1 MVLETSEHGCSLVS
15 CFVYR
20 ETLWPRKSF
29 WTALH
34 HIMAQNNV
42 ALFRIFLVF
51 WWNISWETFMT
62 NIPIGVSLHL
72 TSPGKDKREDRLMLC
87 WKPSAVNNLTHL
99 LGAIAETDVIQQV
112 GGSMG
117 HCKSPSGTQTS
128 MLPSKF
134 LDIFVGDTTKKTGDE
149 ASAID

>member
-1 MVLETSEHGCSLVS
+1 MKYILRDIYDQYTNRG
-15 CFVYR
+15 
-20 ETLWPRKSF
+20 
-29 WTALH
+29 
-34 HIMAQNNV
+34 
-42 ALFRIFLVF
+42 IFPS
-51 WWNISWETFMT
+51 NI
-62 NIPIGVSLHL
+62 
-72 TSPGKDKREDRLMLC
+72 SPGKDKREDRLMLC
-87 WKPSAVNNLTHL
+87 GKPSAVNNLTHL

-134 LDIFVGDTTKKTGDE
+134 LDIFVGDTTKKTGEE